1 MGVVPWEYLYMAYLV
16 GKKQKGKT
24 YYYLS
29 ESARVNGKPRIVS
42 QQYLGSADEIALRL
56 SDAGPGEPDRSQHL
70 FFGDVAAVWVMLERL
85 GAVDIIDDVVGSRR
99 SDAGGS
105 VGTYIALAAL
115 NRVVAP
121 CSKLAFADWWA
132 KTSGDR
138 VVGHLSPRA
147 LDHRRFWEAM
157 DAITAAQLVEIE
169 RRITEAMVQAFDLDL
184 SGLVLDMTN
193 FAAYIDSA
201 NERAPIAQRGHAKQK
216 RNDLRLVGLALV
228 VSTDGGIPL
237 LSHAYGG
244 NHPDVTQFSH
254 VLGEL
259 VARWGALAKES
270 DELTLVYDAGQD
282 SEANQDAVAK
292 SPLHFVGSRPPSQH
306 PDLLAIAK
314 GRYKVIDAER
324 FPGLSA
330 VETRTTALGA
340 EYRVIVT
347 HSETFHAKQS
357 RGFEQTLAKARR
369 ALVALAE
376 RLERGKTRKDRDAV
390 EVEIARILK
399 PRWVSRVITTT
410 LSGDRPAEFRLKFS
424 EDDVARRA
432 LEEELFG
439 KRVLFTDHDDWEVAD
454 VVAAYRSQHHVES
467 DFRQMKDR
475 TVVSFNPMFHWTDD
489 KIRVHVFYCVLALAL
504 ARLMRREVAKAGLD
518 MSVREMLSTL
528 GEIEETV
535 LLYQGDRGRPRARRM
550 LTEMDPTQERLY
562 DFFGLAAHAPTR

>member
-1 MGVVPWEYLYMAYLV
+1 MAYLV
-16 GKKQKGKT
+16 GKKQNGKT
-24 YYYLS
+24 YYYLT

-56 SDAGPGEPDRSQHL
+56 SEAGPGEPDRSQHL
-70 FFGDVAAVWVMLERL
+70 AFGDVAAVWGMLERL
-85 GAVDIIDDVVGSRR
+85 GVVGIIDDVVGSRR
-99 SDAGGS
+99 SDAGAS

-121 CSKLAFADWWA
+121 CSKLAFAEWWA
-132 KTSGDR
+132 KTTGDR
-138 VVGHLSPRA
+138 LVGHLSPGS

-157 DAITAAQLVEIE
+157 DAVTPAQLEDIE
-169 RRITEAMVQAFDLDL
+169 RRITEAMVEVFDLDL

-193 FAAYIDSA
+193 FATYIDSA

-237 LSHAYGG
+237 LSHAYAG
-244 NHPDVTQFSH
+244 NRNDVTQFAD
-254 VLGEL
+254 VLSEL
-259 VARWGALAKES
+259 VTRWGALAKES

-282 SEANQDAVAK
+282 SEANQAAVAA
-292 SPLHFVGSRPPSQH
+292 SPLHFVGSLPPSQH
-306 PDLLAIAK
+306 LDLLAIAK
-314 GRYKVIDAER
+314 GRYAVVDAQR

-330 VETRTTALGA
+330 VETRASALGA

-347 HSETFHAKQS
+347 HSESFHAKQS
-357 RGFEQTLAKARR
+357 RGFDQTLAKARR
-369 ALVALAE
+369 QLVALAE
-376 RLERGKTRKDRDAV
+376 RLERGKTRKDRAGV
-390 EVEIARILK
+390 EAEIARIVR
-399 PRWVSRVITTT
+399 PRWVSRVMTTT
-410 LSGDRPAEFRLKFS
+410 LSGDRPAAFRLNFS
-424 EDDVARRA
+424 EDAAARRA
-432 LEEELFG
+432 LEDELFG
-439 KRVLFTDHDDWEVAD
+439 KRVLFTDHADWELAD

-504 ARLMRREVAKAGLD
+504 ARLMRREAAKAGLD
-518 MSVREMLSTL
+518 MSVRELLSSL

-550 LTEMDPTQERLY
+550 LTETDPTQGRLY
-562 DFFGLAAHAPTR
+562 DLFGLADHAPTR

>member
-1 MGVVPWEYLYMAYLV
+1 MGYLV
-16 GKKQKGKT
+16 GKKQNGKT
-24 YYYLS
+24 YYYLT

-56 SDAGPGEPDRSQHL
+56 SEAGPGEPDRSQHL
-70 FFGDVAAVWVMLERL
+70 FFGDVAAVWGMLDRL
-85 GAVDIIDDVVGSRR
+85 GVVGIIDDVVGSRR
-99 SDAGGS
+99 SDAGAS

-132 KTSGDR
+132 KTTGDR
-138 VVGHLSPRA
+138 LVGHLSPGA

-157 DAITAAQLVEIE
+157 DVITAAQLKEIE
-169 RRITEAMVQAFDLDL
+169 RRITEAMVEVFDLDL

-193 FAAYIDSA
+193 FATYIDSA

-228 VSTDGGIPL
+228 VSTDGAIPL
-237 LSHAYGG
+237 LSHAYAG
-244 NHPDVTQFSH
+244 NRGDVTQFAQ

-259 VARWGALAKES
+259 VTRWGVLAKES

-282 SEANQDAVAK
+282 SEANQAAVAA
-292 SPLHFVGSRPPSQH
+292 SPLHFVGSLPPSQH

-314 GRYKVIDAER
+314 GRYEVVDDER
-324 FPGLSA
+324 FPGLIA
-330 VETRTTALGA
+330 TEGRTSALGA

-357 RGFEQTLAKARR
+357 RSFDQTLAKARR

-390 EVEIARILK
+390 EAEIAGIAK
-399 PRWVSRVITTT
+399 PRWVSRVISTT
-410 LSGDRPAEFRLKFS
+410 LSGDRPAAFRLSFS
-424 EDDVARRA
+424 EDAVARRA

-439 KRVLFTDHDDWEVAD
+439 KRILFTDHDDWEVAD
-454 VVAAYRSQHHVES
+454 VVGAYRSQHHVES

-475 TVVSFNPMFHWTDD
+475 AVVSFNPMFHWTDD

-504 ARLMRREVAKAGLD
+504 ARLMRREAAQAGLD
-518 MSVREMLSTL
+518 MSVRELLGTL

-550 LTEMDPTQERLY
+550 LTEMDPAQERLY
-562 DFFGLAAHAPTR
+562 DLFGLADHAPTR

>member
-1 MGVVPWEYLYMAYLV
+1 MAYLV
-16 GKKQKGKT
+16 GKKQDGKT
-24 YYYLS
+24 YYYLT

-56 SDAGPGEPDRSQHL
+56 SEAGPGEPDRSQHL
-70 FFGDVAAVWVMLERL
+70 SFGDVAAVWGMLERL
-85 GAVDIIDDVVGSRR
+85 DVVGIIDDVVGARR
-99 SDAGGS
+99 ADAGAS

-132 KTSGDR
+132 KTAGDR
-138 VVGHLSPRA
+138 VVGHLSLGA

-157 DAITAAQLVEIE
+157 DAITAAQLIEIE
-169 RRITEAMVQAFDLDL
+169 RRITEAMVEVFDLDL

-193 FAAYIDSA
+193 FATYIDSA

-228 VSTDGGIPL
+228 VSTDGGVPL
-237 LSHAYGG
+237 LSHAYAG
-244 NHPDVTQFSH
+244 NHPDVTRFAD
-254 VLGEL
+254 VLSEL
-259 VARWGALAKES
+259 IARWGALAKES
-270 DELTLVYDAGQD
+270 DQLTLVYDAGQD
-282 SEANQDAVAK
+282 SEANQSAVAA
-292 SPLHFVGSRPPSQH
+292 SPLHFVGSLPPSQH

-314 GRYKVIDAER
+314 GRYKVVDAQR

-330 VETRTTALGA
+330 FEARTSALGA

-376 RLERGKTRKDRDAV
+376 RLERGRTRKDHDAV
-390 EVEIARILK
+390 EAEIAKIVK

-410 LSGDRPAEFRLKFS
+410 LSGDRPAAFRLSFS
-424 EDDVARRA
+424 EDASSRRA

-439 KRVLFTDHDDWEVAD
+439 KRVLFSDHDDWEVAD
-454 VVAAYRSQHHVES
+454 VVGAYRSQHHVES

-504 ARLMRREVAKAGLD
+504 ARLMRREAAKAGLD
-518 MSVREMLSTL
+518 MSVRELLCSL

-535 LLYQGDRGRPRARRM
+535 LLYQGERGRPRARRM
-550 LTEMDPTQERLY
+550 LTEMDQTQARLY
-562 DFFGLAAHAPTR
+562 DLFGLAAHAPTR